1 MVAIRFVLLLIIGIT
16 GCGRSRIESPQPAY
30 QEARNLFR
38 SEHYDAGLAKS
49 EAALKNTSPNSP
61 WHWKLRL
68 LKAEILLAKR
78 EAKQAQA
85 VLAFQLPAGAQWTQD
100 LARQRLC
107 QGLAAYLLYNH
118 AEALKRLE
126 EAQTLAETAGDS
138 SLLAE
143 IELRE
148 GLLCVRNGNLEE
160 AEVRFRKVLQF
171 AQQQGD
177 VYLQLNATGNT
188 GLVLLKSARYEE
200 AIHWFEAALKLSR
213 TSSAAVSEARAMGN
227 LGWCYYRLGDLDKAI
242 RYFQDVAARFE
253 NNNRYEQQAWL
264 GNIGTIHMDRREY
277 ELAAANYKRAL
288 EIARSLSSQSWI
300 ATWLRNLAAV
310 AVETGNW
317 ESASRYN
324 DEALEIKRRL
334 KDRKAEASSLNNAA
348 RIAAGTK
355 DFTHAEQIFR
365 TVLQSP
371 SDDPTVH
378 LDAHAGLAALFVQ
391 KGDDHKAEAQF
402 RSTIAA
408 LERQRSELVKEE
420 YQLSYLSSLI
430 RFYQNYVE
438 FLMSRGKTR
447 AALEIAESSR
457 ARVLADK
464 LRLGGAGKARYAAAE
479 FQKAAKVHR
488 STLLSYWL
496 APKQSYL
503 WVVTGDQISAVVLPP
518 EAEIQAL
525 VESYGKV
532 IQQQRNPLEVEHP
545 AGRKLY
551 DTLIAPAVPSLSKTG
566 KAILVPDHC
575 LYSLNF
581 ETLPVFTE
589 TPHYWI
595 EDVTLSITP
604 SLGLLSGNGS
614 RREKI
619 AGSILLIGNPDS
631 AGEEFPKLEFAA
643 QEVQAIEKSLP
654 ALQKSIFE
662 GPRARP
668 QAYLEGDLK
677 RYSLIHFA
685 AHASANREEPLDS
698 AVILSGPQY
707 RLLAKDILS
716 KPLHAD
722 LVTISACQSAGART
736 YAGEG
741 LVGFS
746 WAFMRAGARNVIA
759 SLWNVNDRS
768 TAVIMTRLYAG
779 LSRGAG
785 PAEALREAKL
795 ECIRA
800 AGAHRKPY
808 YWGPF
813 QVYTSS
819 PF

>member
-1 MVAIRFVLLLIIGIT
+1 MRFALLLIIAIS
-16 GCGRSRIESPQPAY
+16 GCGRARIESPSAAY
-30 QEARNLFR
+30 QEARNLLR
-38 SEHYDAGLAKS
+38 TERY
-49 EAALKNTSPNSP
+49 EAALAKTEATVKHTGPESA

-85 VLAFQLPAGAQWTQD
+85 VLAFQFPAGNTGKEE

-107 QGLAAYLLYNH
+107 QGQAAYLLQNY
-118 AEALKRLE
+118 AEAEQRLN
-126 EAQTLAETAGDS
+126 EARALAENIPALLAET
-138 SLLAE
+138 
-143 IELRE
+143 ELRQ
-148 GLLCVRNGNLEE
+148 GSLWARNGSIDA
-160 AEVRFRKVLQF
+160 AEPKFRKVLQF

-177 VYLQLNATGNT
+177 VYLQLNATGNI
-188 GLVLLKSARYEE
+188 GFVLLRLSRYEE
-200 AIHWFEAALKLSR
+200 AIPWFEKTLALARSLGA
-213 TSSAAVSEARAMGN
+213 TVSEARVMGN
-227 LGWCYYRLGDLDKAI
+227 LGTCYYRLRDPDKALHYFQNAEARFKDVGI
-242 RYFQDVAARFE
+242 RYERQI
-253 NNNRYEQQAWL
+253 WL
-264 GNIGTIHMDRREY
+264 NHIGNIYRERREY
-277 ELAAANYKRAL
+277 KLATDHHQRAL
-288 EIARSLSSQSWI
+288 EIARSVNSRTGI
-300 ATWLRNLAAV
+300 ATLLTNLAVTAI
-310 AVETGNW
+310 ETGDW
-317 ESASRYN
+317 DAATRYN
-324 DEALEIKRRL
+324 DEAREIKRQLNDKQGQAFSL
-334 KDRKAEASSLNNAA
+334 KNAA
-348 RIAAGTK
+348 RIAAGKK
-355 DFTHAEQIFR
+355 DFAQAEHIFR
-365 TVLQSP
+365 TIVQANFEDPALQIE
-371 SDDPTVH
+371 TR
-378 LDAHAGLAALFVQ
+378 AELADLYVQ
-391 KGDDHKAEAQF
+391 TGDDQKAEAEF

-408 LERQRSELVKEE
+408 LERQRLELVKEE

-430 RFYQNYVE
+430 RFYQDYVE
-438 FLMSRGKTR
+438 FLMSRGR
-447 AALEIAESSR
+447 SQAALEIAESSR

-464 LRLGGAGKARYAAAE
+464 LRWGGAGKSRYAAVE
-479 FQKAAKVHR
+479 FQKSAKLHR

-496 APKQSYL
+496 APKRSFL
-503 WVVTGDQISAVVLPP
+503 WVVSGDEIAAVVLPP
-518 EAEIQAL
+518 EAEIQTL
-525 VESYGKV
+525 VESYGRL

-551 DTLIAPAVPSLSKTG
+551 DTLIAPATPALSKTG

-581 ETLPVFTE
+581 ETLPVFAA

-604 SLGLLSGNGS
+604 SLGLLSANGS
-614 RREKI
+614 RREKTG
-619 AGSILLIGNPDS
+619 GSILLIGNPES

-654 ALQKSIFE
+654 ALEKTIFE
-662 GPRARP
+662 GPRAQP

-768 TAVIMTRLYAG
+768 TATIMTRLYAG

-800 AGAHRKPY
+800 TGSHRKPY

-813 QVYTSS
+813 QIYTSS